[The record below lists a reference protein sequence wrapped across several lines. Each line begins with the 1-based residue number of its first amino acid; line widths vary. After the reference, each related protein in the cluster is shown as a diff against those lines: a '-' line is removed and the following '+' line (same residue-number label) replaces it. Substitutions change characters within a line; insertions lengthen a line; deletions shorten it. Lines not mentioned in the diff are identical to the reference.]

1 MSCNLVRKKNLKKR
15 IVKVMNIPK
24 MLTVYEVAEH
34 LRVNHNTV
42 RRLINEK
49 KLKAVRIGNAIRI
62 QEPDLAEYLCR

>member
-1 MSCNLVRKKNLKKR
+1 MSCNLVQEENLTIR
-15 IVKVMNIPK
+15 IVNPMNIPK

>member
-1 MSCNLVRKKNLKKR
+1 
-15 IVKVMNIPK
+15 MNIPK

-42 RRLINEK
+42 RRLISEK